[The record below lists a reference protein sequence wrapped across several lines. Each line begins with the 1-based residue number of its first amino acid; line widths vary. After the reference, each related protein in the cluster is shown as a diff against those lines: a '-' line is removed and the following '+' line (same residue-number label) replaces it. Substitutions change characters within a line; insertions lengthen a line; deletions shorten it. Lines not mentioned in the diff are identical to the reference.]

1 MPSETKQYV
10 VRNPK
15 TLEEYLLLWAD
26 CVDYEMGFQDL
37 APRLDHDSFLA
48 EMVQSVERELQSTI
62 ADLCQQRPNS
72 NAMHSARNCAEKAL
86 KAFLCFHDRLT
97 AEQAKS
103 RFGHGLDKLIGE
115 IGRLH
120 PASELSTLQG
130 QLVAFAP
137 YDARYSGRVFSRPVL
152 WQAYRLAQFA
162 AGEVM
167 RSITGRN
174 QRAAV
179 RKRIGA

>member
-1 MPSETKQYV
+1 
-10 VRNPK
+10 
-15 TLEEYLLLWAD
+15 
-26 CVDYEMGFQDL
+26 MGFQDL
-37 APRLDHDSFLA
+37 APRLDQDSFLA
-48 EMVQSVERELQSTI
+48 ELVQSVERELQSTI

-72 NAMHSARNCAEKAL
+72 NAMYSARNCVEKAL
-86 KAFLCFHDRLT
+86 KAFLCFHNKLT

-103 RFGHGLDKLIGE
+103 QFGHRLDRLISE

-120 PASELSTLQG
+120 PASGLRTLQG
-130 QLVAFAP
+130 QLDAFAP
-137 YDARYSGRVFSRPVL
+137 YDGRYSGRVFSWLEL

-162 AGEVM
+162 AGEVI

-179 RKRIGA
+179 EKRVGARRADA